1 MQCTVKY
8 ITSSAILVLPL
19 LLLFL
24 PTLISSLSRRDC
36 LPTLTGT
43 FDNHI
48 IGMCLLCL
56 YEVSIYE
63 IFLRGRARTLYTYS
77 RGDFALR
84 VVHHHHPHH
93 NFEIHLQFYLY
104 ENEQLQVYFI
114 LLFLPASLG
123 SRAGLTIKFLLLL
136 LLQKQFSYFTKKT
149 SQTQLYT

>member
-63 IFLRGRARTLYTYS
+63 IFLRGRARTLYTYLFKGWFCLEGCS
-77 RGDFALR
+77 SSSSPSQFWNSLAVLPIWEWIVVGIFHFTIFFGNGCDF
-84 VVHHHHPHH
+84 
-93 NFEIHLQFYLY
+93 
-104 ENEQLQVYFI
+104 FI
-114 LLFLPASLG
+114 AKLM
-123 SRAGLTIKFLLLL
+123 
-136 LLQKQFSYFTKKT
+136 FSGKKDR
-149 SQTQLYT
+149 

>member
-1 MQCTVKY
+1 MRHSQHLKKICCCCADIVSINRVKLKYQNDSVEIMQCTVKY

-104 ENEQLQVYFI
+104 ENELLYISFYYF
-114 LLFLPASLG
+114 FW
-123 SRAGLTIKFLLLL
+123 
-136 LLQKQFSYFTKKT
+136 
-149 SQTQLYT
+149 

>member
-1 MQCTVKY
+1 MLTFVSINRVKLKYQNDSVEIMQCTVKY

-104 ENEQLQVYFI
+104 ENELLYISFYYF
-114 LLFLPASLG
+114 FW
-123 SRAGLTIKFLLLL
+123 
-136 LLQKQFSYFTKKT
+136 
-149 SQTQLYT
+149 

>member
-63 IFLRGRARTLYTYS
+63 IFLRGRARTIYTYS
-77 RGDFALR
+77 GVILPWGLFIIIIPITILKFTCTCSSTYMRMNSCIFHFTTFFGNGCDF
-84 VVHHHHPHH
+84 
-93 NFEIHLQFYLY
+93 FYCKVDVLGKERPLIMY
-104 ENEQLQVYFI
+104 SKSKQKLIIY
-114 LLFLPASLG
+114 LL
-123 SRAGLTIKFLLLL
+123 
-136 LLQKQFSYFTKKT
+136 
-149 SQTQLYT
+149 